1 MSTKKCSKCH
11 KILPVERFG
20 KISTR
25 FKKDGSPVLKSRCKK
40 CLASDQA
47 AWVDIRGDDYREYR
61 QEYESN
67 WRYHQE
73 EHLHDY
79 ESKRNINRREL
90 WRKFMADKKCAKCG
104 MNDSRCLQ
112 WHHRDPSQKSF
123 TITSAFYCRR
133 KSWKSIM
140 DEVSKCE
147 CLCANCHFITHAE
160 LRQT

>member
-11 KILPVERFG
+11 KILPIEQFG

-25 FKKDGSPVLKSRCKK
+25 FKKDGSLVIKSRCKK

-47 AWVDIRGDDYREYR
+47 TWVDVRGDDYREYR
-61 QEYESN
+61 QDYESN
-67 WRYHQE
+67 WRYYQS
-73 EHLHDY
+73 EHLHNY
-79 ESKRNINRREL
+79 ENKRNINRRQL
-90 WRKFMADKKCAKCG
+90 WHEFMSDKKCAKCG

-112 WHHRDPSQKSF
+112 WHHRNPSSKSF
-123 TITSAFYCRR
+123 TIGSAVYSRN
-133 KSWKSIM
+133 KSWDTIM
-140 DEVSKCE
+140 NEVSKCE